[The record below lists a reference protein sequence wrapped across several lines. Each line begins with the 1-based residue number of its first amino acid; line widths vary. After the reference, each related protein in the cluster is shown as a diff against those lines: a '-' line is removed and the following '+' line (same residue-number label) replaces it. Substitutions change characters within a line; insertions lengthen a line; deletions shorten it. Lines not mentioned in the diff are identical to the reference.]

1 MTEAYMRV
9 PLAERLRDTCNGGVS
24 LPLAGKILTRLA
36 LTSINEVCEEDAEAA
51 RELERLAMIDALD
64 GRNPAVVG
72 DWGLDRTCYASVSWY
87 VEVAFRMRDATSN
100 PDSRQRL
107 ARVTNRAMRH
117 LANVFGE
124 MMSALTE
131 NDLVEPTRPLGMR
144 CAGVCGLEE
153 WVERYGSATALRALR
168 RRERPDTK
176 ALLAGFLCLPTKRV
190 VGATA
195 GLVGAVPDVGPGEAD
210 RFRRFMSHLLEG
222 GPQDGWVMLCLR
234 TALNGDCDLRLTDA
248 LRPVLVTPFA
258 ELWELGVLRDTAK
271 SAGAASGS
279 PCPEL
284 ERRLAA
290 VASS

>member
-1 MTEAYMRV
+1 MTEANMRL
-9 PLAERLRDTCNGGVS
+9 PLAERLRDTCDGGVS

-36 LTSINEVCEEDAEAA
+36 LTPIDEVCEEDAEAA
-51 RELERLAMIDALD
+51 RALGRLAAIDALD
-64 GRNPAVVG
+64 GRNPAVAG
-72 DWGLDRTCYASVSWY
+72 DWGLERTCYASVAWY
-87 VEVAFRMRDATSN
+87 VEIAFRMRDATTN

-124 MMSALTE
+124 LLSALTE
-131 NDLVEPTRPLGMR
+131 NDLVKPGGPLGMR
-144 CAGVCGLEE
+144 CGGVSSLEE
-153 WVERYGSATALRALR
+153 WVKRYGSATALRALR
-168 RRERPDTK
+168 VRKRPDTR
-176 ALLAGFLCLPTKRV
+176 ALLAGFLCLPTERV

-195 GLVGAVPDVGPGEAD
+195 RLVGAAPGAGSGEAD
-210 RFRRFMSHLLEG
+210 RVRRLMSRLLEN

-258 ELWELGVLRDTAK
+258 ELWESGALRGEAK
-271 SAGAASGS
+271 GATPSSRAL
-279 PCPEL
+279 CPEL

-290 VASS
+290 VAAS